1 MAEKKQLPRKATKR
15 TESGQEIQAGDQS
28 IAVGGAVT
36 DSAIIHGQTIVLAD
50 RFWRDLKPALSAEK
64 LREATAAYLAYLTDR
79 HYYLG
84 LKGMGVY
91 DRVPLRLK
99 LFDLYVP
106 LEARMEL
113 PEGETWK
120 RDLSLAGRE
129 FADEEQEMFHLGEP
143 VPLLKVL
150 QKHSGVDS
158 VPGMMKIKNI
168 ASCAAARGSD
178 INGLRVHHF
187 ATGRSH

>member
-1 MAEKKQLPRKATKR
+1 MTEKKHLPRKTTKR
-15 TESGQEIQAGDQS
+15 AESDQEIHTGNQS
-28 IAVGGAVT
+28 IAVGGALT

-50 RFWRDLKPALSAEK
+50 RFGGISNLKPALPAEK

-91 DRVPLRLK
+91 DRIPLRLK
-99 LFDLYVP
+99 LLDLYVP
-106 LEARMEL
+106 LKARIEL

-120 RDLSLAGRE
+120 RDNSLAGRE

-150 QKHSGVDS
+150 
-158 VPGMMKIKNI
+158 
-168 ASCAAARGSD
+168 
-178 INGLRVHHF
+178 
-187 ATGRSH
+187 

>member
-1 MAEKKQLPRKATKR
+1 MTEKKTSPKKTTKQSR
-15 TESGQEIQAGDQS
+15 PDQEIQAGDQS

-50 RFWRDLKPALSAEK
+50 RFWRDLKPALPAEK

-79 HYYLG
+79 HYYLS
-84 LKGMGVY
+84 LKGMGIS
-91 DRVPLRLK
+91 DRVPLKLK
-99 LFDLYVP
+99 LLDLYVP
-106 LEARMEL
+106 LKARMEL

-120 RDLSLAGRE
+120 RDIGLAGRE

-143 VPLLKVL
+143 MPLLKVL

-158 VPGMMKIKNI
+158 LLV
-168 ASCAAARGSD
+168 R
-178 INGLRVHHF
+178 R
-187 ATGRSH
+187 R